1 MLKNVLYVLGVVFIL
16 IGLLGFFNNPILGIF
31 AVDTVHNVVHLLS
44 GILALVFAGKPS
56 QAKMFAIVFGIVY
69 GLVAI
74 LGLLMGEGK
83 VLGLITVNAADN
95 YLHILL
101 AVVLL
106 VVGFMKSGSSSP
118 AAPSMPTGM

>member
-16 IGLLGFFNNPILGIF
+16 IGILGFFNSPILGIF
-31 AVDTVHNVVHLLS
+31 ATDTLHNIVHLLS

-69 GLVAI
+69 ALVAI
-74 LGLLMGEGK
+74 LGLLMGSGK
-83 VLGLITVNAADN
+83 VLGLMSVNPADN

-106 VVGFMKSGSSSP
+106 VVGFMKPSGSSSP
-118 AAPSMPTGM
+118 AM